1 MRRHLPTT
9 MMLQAFEASA
19 RRLSF
24 TVAAE
29 DLCLTQSAI
38 SKQVIALE
46 EMLRT
51 ELFRR
56 LNKRLELTP
65 AGASFLAR
73 ISPAL
78 NAIEAA
84 AIELMSCQS
93 DRGTLE
99 LGVVPSFATKWLIPR
114 LGDFARSHPG
124 ITVNLSTRLVPFDFS
139 ETTLD
144 AAIHF
149 GDPHWPGAACD
160 YLMSEEVVV
169 VCNEEMAATTLL
181 RAEDLARASLLH
193 LSTRPDAWKDW
204 AAVAGVDGGDWSRG
218 PHFDHFS
225 MVAQAAVAGLG
236 VGVLPRFLVLD
247 ELASGR
253 LVIPFGPT
261 ATSAKAY
268 WLVYPERK
276 AGFASLQKFRAWL
289 LDSVGE
295 RSRAV
300 ALTHVNE
307 PRQGSAPQPVATRIP
322 ACAKTD
328 RLSPHEGEADT
339 FEHVSAQ
346 DARA

>member
-73 ISPAL
+73 ITPAL
-78 NAIEAA
+78 NGIEAA

-93 DRGTLE
+93 DRSTLD

-114 LGDFARSHPG
+114 LGDFGRSHPG

-149 GDPHWPGAACD
+149 GHPEWPGAACD

-181 RAEDLARASLLH
+181 RAEDLGRASLLH
-193 LSTRPDAWKDW
+193 LSTRPNAATGRAARTSTTSRWWPRPPWPDSAW
-204 AAVAGVDGGDWSRG
+204 GCCRG
-218 PHFDHFS
+218 S
-225 MVAQAAVAGLG
+225 WCWTNS
-236 VGVLPRFLVLD
+236 LP
-247 ELASGR
+247 G
-253 LVIPFGPT
+253 
-261 ATSAKAY
+261 
-268 WLVYPERK
+268 
-276 AGFASLQKFRAWL
+276 AW
-289 LDSVGE
+289 
-295 RSRAV
+295 
-300 ALTHVNE
+300 
-307 PRQGSAPQPVATRIP
+307 
-322 ACAKTD
+322 
-328 RLSPHEGEADT
+328 
-339 FEHVSAQ
+339 
-346 DARA
+346 

>member
-1 MRRHLPTT
+1 MRRYLPST

-19 RRLSF
+19 KRLSF
-24 TVAAE
+24 TLAAE

-51 ELFRR
+51 ELFKR
-56 LNKRLELTP
+56 LKKRLELTP
-65 AGASFLAR
+65 AGRSFQAR

-78 NAIEAA
+78 NGIEAA
-84 AIELMSCQS
+84 VIELMSCQS
-93 DRGTLE
+93 DRSTLD

-114 LGDFARSHPG
+114 LGEFARTHPG
-124 ITVNLSTRLVPFDFS
+124 VTINLATRLVPFDFS
-139 ETTLD
+139 ETMLD

-149 GDPHWPGAACD
+149 GDPHWAGAVCD

-169 VCNEEMAATTLL
+169 VCNEEMATGTLL
-181 RAEDLARASLLH
+181 EAADLARVSLLH
-193 LSTRPDAWKDW
+193 LSTRPNAWKDW
-204 AAVAGVDGGDWSRG
+204 AACAGVDGLDISRG

-236 VGVLPRFLVLD
+236 AGVLPKFLVLD

-261 ATSAKAY
+261 ATSDNAY
-268 WLVYPERK
+268 YLVYPERK
-276 AGFASLQKFRAWL
+276 AGLASLQKFRAWL

-295 RSRAV
+295 GQRHRAE
-300 ALTHVNE
+300 LTA
-307 PRQGSAPQPVATRIP
+307 G
-322 ACAKTD
+322 
-328 RLSPHEGEADT
+328 
-339 FEHVSAQ
+339 
-346 DARA
+346 

>member
-1 MRRHLPTT
+1 

-24 TVAAE
+24 TLAAE

-56 LNKRLELTP
+56 LNKRLELTA

-73 ISPAL
+73 IGPAL
-78 NAIEAA
+78 NGIEAA
-84 AIELMSCQS
+84 AIELMSSQS
-93 DRGTLE
+93 DRSTLD

-114 LGDFARSHPG
+114 LGDFGRSHPG
-124 ITVNLSTRLVPFDFS
+124 ITINLATRLVPFDFS
-139 ETTLD
+139 DTTLD

-149 GDPHWPGAACD
+149 GDPDWPGAVCD

-169 VCNEEMAATTLL
+169 VCNEELAATTLRTPDHL
-181 RAEDLARASLLH
+181 SQVSLLH
-193 LSTRPDAWKDW
+193 LSTRPHAWKEW
-204 AAVAGVDGGDWSRG
+204 AAVAGVDDCDWARG

-236 VGVLPRFLVLD
+236 AAVLPRFLVLD

-253 LVIPFGPT
+253 LVIPFPPT
-261 ATSAKAY
+261 ATSDKAY

-276 AGFASLQKFRAWL
+276 AGLASLQKFRGWL
-289 LDSVGE
+289 LDCVGE
-295 RSRAV
+295 RSRPAV
-300 ALTHVNE
+300 LTHVNE
-307 PRQGSAPQPVATRIP
+307 PRRESAAVQ
-322 ACAKTD
+322 
-328 RLSPHEGEADT
+328 E
-339 FEHVSAQ
+339 
-346 DARA
+346 

>member
-24 TVAAE
+24 TLAAD

-73 ISPAL
+73 IAPAL
-78 NAIEAA
+78 NGIEAA

-93 DRGTLE
+93 DRSTLD

-114 LGDFARSHPG
+114 LGDFGRSHPG
-124 ITVNLSTRLVPFDFS
+124 ITVNLATRLVPFDFGD
-139 ETTLD
+139 TTLD

-149 GDPHWPGAACD
+149 GDPDWPGAVCD

-181 RAEDLARASLLH
+181 TPDALPRVSLLH
-193 LSTRPDAWKDW
+193 LSTRPRAWKEW
-204 AAVAGVDGGDWSRG
+204 AAVAGVDGCDWTRG
-218 PHFDHFS
+218 AHFDHFS
-225 MVAQAAVAGLG
+225 MVSQAAVAGLG
-236 VGVLPRFLVLD
+236 AAVLPRFLVLD

-253 LVIPFGPT
+253 LVIPFPPT
-261 ATSAKAY
+261 ATSDKAY

-276 AGFASLQKFRAWL
+276 EGLAALQKFRGWL
-289 LDSVGE
+289 LASVGE
-295 RSRAV
+295 RSRGG
-300 ALTHVNE
+300 HVL
-307 PRQGSAPQPVATRIP
+307 A
-322 ACAKTD
+322 
-328 RLSPHEGEADT
+328 
-339 FEHVSAQ
+339 
-346 DARA
+346 